1 MSVLDEL
8 QATVAT
14 QRAILSALEP
24 GCLNG
29 PDALRLLEVITEG
42 ERVLAAG
49 RTLVAKRVEESNVW
63 RQSGDR
69 SAAHFIAHK
78 TGTSVGR
85 TQAAL
90 ETAERLA
97 ALPATA
103 EAFRAGTLS
112 EVQAEAVASAAAANP
127 NEERRLLE
135 RAGRDTAKHL
145 ADECRRVRHAATD
158 ERARYAAIR
167 AERHLRTWTDGEGAF
182 CGAFRT
188 TPDAGARMLL
198 ALDAE
203 IDRVFKG
210 ARAEGRREPHQA
222 YAMDALEALGCA
234 EGTGKRAK
242 PKAEIRVVVDYAAL
256 VRGHTVAGEACEI
269 EGLGPVPVAVVESWR
284 HDAYLRLIVTDGI
297 DVKALTRR
305 SRYIDAHQDAALAVR
320 DRHCVVT
327 GCDVDW
333 RLERDHRVPY
343 AQCHTTSLD
352 GLGRMCWWH
361 HLLKTRGWALVGGP
375 GCYRL
380 TPPGSGVA
388 DTASVETGVVTT
400 DVDRQVESGS
410 RAPP

>member
-14 QRAILSALEP
+14 QRAVLSALEP
-24 GCLNG
+24 GCLSG

-69 SAAHFIAHK
+69 SAAHFIAQR

-85 TQAAL
+85 VQAGL

-97 ALPATA
+97 QLPATA
-103 EAFRAGTLS
+103 EAFRAGTIS
-112 EVQAEAVASAAAANP
+112 EVQAEAVASAAALSP
-127 NEERRLLE
+127 KDEPRLLE
-135 RAGRDTAKHL
+135 RAGRDTFKQL
-145 ADECRRVRHAATD
+145 RDECRRVRHAVTD

-222 YAMDALEALGCA
+222 YAMDALEALVCA

-269 EGLGPVPVAVVESWR
+269 EGLGPVPVAVVESWK

-305 SRYIDAHQDAALAVR
+305 SRYVDAHQDAALAVR
-320 DRHCVVT
+320 DRRCVIT

-352 GLGRMCWWH
+352 GLGRVCWWH
-361 HLLKTRGWALVGGP
+361 HLLRPRVARWWAGP
-375 GCYRL
+375 G
-380 TPPGSGVA
+380 A
-388 DTASVETGVVTT
+388 TG
-400 DVDRQVESGS
+400 
-410 RAPP
+410 

>member
-14 QRAILSALEP
+14 QRAVLSALEP
-24 GCLNG
+24 GCLSG

-42 ERVLAAG
+42 ERVLASG

-135 RAGRDTAKHL
+135 RAGRDTAKQL
-145 ADECRRVRHAATD
+145 RDECRRVRHAVSD

-167 AERHLRTWTDGEGAF
+167 ADRHLRTWTDGEGAF

-222 YAMDALEALGCA
+222 YAMDALEALVCA

-256 VRGHTVAGEACEI
+256 VRGHTVAGEASEI

-305 SRYIDAHQDAALAVR
+305 SRYVDAHQDAALAVR
-320 DRHCVVT
+320 DRRCVVT

-361 HLLKTRGWALVGGP
+361 HLLKTKGWGLVGGP

-388 DTASVETGVVTT
+388 EAFA
-400 DVDRQVESGS
+400 SGS

>member
-14 QRAILSALEP
+14 QRAILAALEP
-24 GCLNG
+24 GCLSG

-63 RQSGDR
+63 RASGER

-85 TQAAL
+85 TQAGL

-103 EAFRAGTLS
+103 EAFRSGTLS
-112 EVQAEAVASAAAANP
+112 EVQAEAIASAAALNP
-127 NEERRLLE
+127 NEERPLLKRSE
-135 RAGRDTAKHL
+135 RDTFKQLRDA
-145 ADECRRVRHAATD
+145 CRRVRHAVTD

-188 TPDAGARMLL
+188 TPDAGARMLV

-210 ARAEGRREPHQA
+210 ARREGRREPHQA
-222 YAMDALEALGCA
+222 YAVDALEALVCGGGGGA
-234 EGTGKRAK
+234 TRAR
-242 PKAEIRVVVDYAAL
+242 PKAEIRVVVDHQAL
-256 VRGHTVAGEACEI
+256 LRGHTVAGEACEI
-269 EGLGPVPVAVVESWR
+269 EGLGPVPVAVVESWK

-305 SRYIDAHQDAALAVR
+305 SRYVDAHQDAALAVR
-320 DRHCVVT
+320 DRRCVIT

-333 RLERDHRVPY
+333 RLS
-343 AQCHTTSLD
+343 ATT
-352 GLGRMCWWH
+352 
-361 HLLKTRGWALVGGP
+361 
-375 GCYRL
+375 GC
-380 TPPGSGVA
+380 P
-388 DTASVETGVVTT
+388 
-400 DVDRQVESGS
+400 
-410 RAPP
+410 

>member
-14 QRAILSALEP
+14 QRAVLSALEP
-24 GCLNG
+24 GCLSG
-29 PDALRLLEVITEG
+29 PDALRLLEVVTEG

-63 RQSGDR
+63 RASGDR
-69 SAAHFIAHK
+69 SAAHFIARQ

-85 TQAAL
+85 AQAGL

-112 EVQAEAVASAAAANP
+112 EPQAEAIASAAAANP
-127 NEERRLLE
+127 NEERPLLKRSE
-135 RAGRDTAKHL
+135 RDTFKQLRDA
-145 ADECRRVRHAATD
+145 CRRVRHAVTD

-222 YAMDALEALGCA
+222 YAVDALEALVCGGGG
-234 EGTGKRAK
+234 GTRSK
-242 PKAEIRVVVDYAAL
+242 PKAEIRVLVDHAAL

-269 EGLGPVPVAVVESWR
+269 EGLAPVPVAVVESWR

-297 DVKALTRR
+297 DVKAVTRR
-305 SRYIDAHQDAALAVR
+305 SRYVDAHLDAALAVR
-320 DRHCVVT
+320 DRHCIVT

-361 HLLKTRGWALVGGP
+361 HLLKTKGWALVGGP

-380 TPPGSGVA
+380 TPPG
-388 DTASVETGVVTT
+388 TGVVAT
-400 DVDRQVESGS
+400 DVDRNVESDS
-410 RAPP
+410 RAPPRT

>member
-24 GCLNG
+24 GCLSG

-42 ERVLAAG
+42 ERVLASG

-135 RAGRDTAKHL
+135 RAGRDTAKQL
-145 ADECRRVRHAATD
+145 RDECRRVRHAVTD

-222 YAMDALEALGCA
+222 YAMDALETLVCGGGGG
-234 EGTGKRAK
+234 GTRSK

-256 VRGHTVAGEACEI
+256 GTHRG
-269 EGLGPVPVAVVESWR
+269 
-284 HDAYLRLIVTDGI
+284 
-297 DVKALTRR
+297 
-305 SRYIDAHQDAALAVR
+305 
-320 DRHCVVT
+320 
-327 GCDVDW
+327 
-333 RLERDHRVPY
+333 
-343 AQCHTTSLD
+343 
-352 GLGRMCWWH
+352 GR
-361 HLLKTRGWALVGGP
+361 
-375 GCYRL
+375 
-380 TPPGSGVA
+380 GV
-388 DTASVETGVVTT
+388 
-400 DVDRQVESGS
+400 
-410 RAPP
+410 

>member
-24 GCLNG
+24 GCLSG
-29 PDALRLLEVITEG
+29 PDALRLLEVFTAI
-42 ERVLAAG
+42 ERLAAAG

-63 RQSGDR
+63 RASGDR
-69 SAAHFIAHK
+69 SAAHFIAQR

-97 ALPATA
+97 KLPATA
-103 EAFRAGTLS
+103 EAFRAGALS
-112 EVQAEAVASAAAANP
+112 EVQAE
-127 NEERRLLE
+127 
-135 RAGRDTAKHL
+135 
-145 ADECRRVRHAATD
+145 
-158 ERARYAAIR
+158 
-167 AERHLRTWTDGEGAF
+167 
-182 CGAFRT
+182 
-188 TPDAGARMLL
+188 
-198 ALDAE
+198 
-203 IDRVFKG
+203 
-210 ARAEGRREPHQA
+210 
-222 YAMDALEALGCA
+222 
-234 EGTGKRAK
+234 
-242 PKAEIRVVVDYAAL
+242 
-256 VRGHTVAGEACEI
+256 AGEACEI

-297 DVKALTRR
+297 DVKAITRR
-305 SRYIDAHQDAALAVR
+305 SRYVDAHLDAALAVR

-361 HLLKTRGWALVGGP
+361 HLLKTKGWALVGGP

-380 TPPGSGVA
+380 TPPGSDPPDA
-388 DTASVETGVVTT
+388 VEHG
-400 DVDRQVESGS
+400 G
-410 RAPP
+410 RAPPLT

>member
-1 MSVLDEL
+1 M
-8 QATVAT
+8 
-14 QRAILSALEP
+14 
-24 GCLNG
+24 
-29 PDALRLLEVITEG
+29 
-42 ERVLAAG
+42 LAAA

-63 RQSGDR
+63 RASGER

-97 ALPATA
+97 SLPATA

-112 EVQAEAVASAAAANP
+112 EPQAEAIASAAALNP
-127 NEERRLLE
+127 SEERPLLQRSE
-135 RAGRDTAKHL
+135 QDTFKQL
-145 ADECRRVRHAATD
+145 RDECRRVRHAVSD
-158 ERARYAAIR
+158 ERARYEAIR
-167 AERHLRTWTDGEGAF
+167 ANRYLRTWSDGEGAF

-203 IDRVFKG
+203 IGRVFKT
-210 ARAEGRREPHQA
+210 ARKAGRRESRQA
-222 YAMDALEALGCA
+222 YAVDALEALLCA
-234 EGTGKRAK
+234 PGTGKRSQ
-242 PKAEIRVVVDYAAL
+242 PKAEIRVLVDHAAL
-256 VRGHTVAGEACEI
+256 VRGHTIAGESCEI
-269 EGLGPVPVAVVESWR
+269 EGLGPVPVAVVESWK

-297 DVKALTRR
+297 DVKAVTRR
-305 SRYIDAHQDAALAVR
+305 SRYVDAHVDAALAVR
-320 DRHCVVT
+320 DRHCIVT
-327 GCDVDW
+327 GCDVEW

-361 HLLKTRGWALVGGP
+361 HLLKTKGWALVGGP

-380 TPPGSGVA
+380 MPPVERSG
-388 DTASVETGVVTT
+388 
-400 DVDRQVESGS
+400 

>member
-14 QRAILSALEP
+14 QRAVLAALEP
-24 GCLNG
+24 GCLSG
-29 PDALRLLEVITEG
+29 PDALRLLEVFTEI
-42 ERVLAAG
+42 ERLGVAG

-63 RQSGDR
+63 RASGER

-85 TQAAL
+85 VQAGL
-90 ETAERLA
+90 ETAERVA

-135 RAGRDTAKHL
+135 RAGRDTAKQL
-145 ADECRRVRHAATD
+145 RDECRRVRNAVTD

-167 AERHLRTWTDGEGAF
+167 ADRHLRTWTDGEGAF
-182 CGAFRT
+182 CGASRT

-222 YAMDALEALGCA
+222 YAMDALEALVCA

-242 PKAEIRVVVDYAAL
+242 PKAEIRVVVDHAAL

-297 DVKALTRR
+297 DVRAITRR

-327 GCDVDW
+327 NCDVDR

-343 AQCHTTSLD
+343 AQCHSTSLD

-361 HLLKTRGWALVGGP
+361 HLLKTKGWALVGGP

-380 TPPGSGVA
+380 TPPGTTVA
-388 DTASVETGVVTT
+388 EVEP
-400 DVDRQVESGS
+400 VERGG
-410 RAPP
+410 RAPPRT

>member
-24 GCLNG
+24 GCFSG
-29 PDALRLLEVITEG
+29 PDALRLLEVFTEI
-42 ERVLAAG
+42 ERLGAAG

-63 RQSGDR
+63 RASGER

-90 ETAERLA
+90 ETAERLRE
-97 ALPATA
+97 LPATA

-112 EVQAEAVASAAAANP
+112 EPQAEAIASVAALNP
-127 NEERRLLE
+127 NEERPLLK
-135 RAGRDTAKHL
+135 RAGDDSFKQLR
-145 ADECRRVRHAATD
+145 DECRRVRHAVTD
-158 ERARYAAIR
+158 ERARYAAIK
-167 AERHLRTWTDGEGAF
+167 AERHLRTWSDGEGAF

-203 IDRVFKG
+203 IERVFKA
-210 ARAEGRREPHQA
+210 ARTEGKREPHQA
-222 YAMDALEALGCA
+222 YAMDALESLVCA
-234 EGTGKRAK
+234 SGGGGATRAK
-242 PKAEIRVVVDYAAL
+242 PKAEIRVLVDHAAL
-256 VRGHTVAGEACEI
+256 VRGHTGPGEACEI
-269 EGLGPVPVAVVESWR
+269 EGLGPVPVAVVESWK

-297 DVKALTRR
+297 DVKAITRR

-320 DRHCVVT
+320 DRTCIIT

-361 HLLKTRGWALVGGP
+361 HLLKTKGWALVGGP

-380 TPPGSGVA
+380 LPPGS
-388 DTASVETGVVTT
+388 
-400 DVDRQVESGS
+400 DVGEAPVESDS

>member
-14 QRAILSALEP
+14 QRRVLSALEP

-63 RQSGDR
+63 RASGER

-85 TQAAL
+85 VQAGL
-90 ETAERLA
+90 ETAERVA

-135 RAGRDTAKHL
+135 RAGRDTAKQL
-145 ADECRRVRHAATD
+145 RDECRRVRHAVTD

-167 AERHLRTWTDGEGAF
+167 ADRHLRTWTDGEGAF
-182 CGAFRT
+182 CGVFRT
-188 TPDAGARMLL
+188 TPDAGARSCSPSTPRST
-198 ALDAE
+198 ACSRGRGPRA
-203 IDRVFKG
+203 G
-210 ARAEGRREPHQA
+210 ASPTRPMRWTRSRPWCVGVGVAVRARSPRPRSESWSTMRHW
-222 YAMDALEALGCA
+222 
-234 EGTGKRAK
+234 
-242 PKAEIRVVVDYAAL
+242 
-256 VRGHTVAGEACEI
+256 GHTVAGEACEI

-305 SRYIDAHQDAALAVR
+305 SRYVDAHQDAALAVR
-320 DRHCVVT
+320 DRRCVVT

-361 HLLKTRGWALVGGP
+361 HLLKTKGWALGGGP

-380 TPPGSGVA
+380 TPPGTEVDPVEHSG
-388 DTASVETGVVTT
+388 
-400 DVDRQVESGS
+400 
-410 RAPP
+410 RAPPRE